1 MTTKAGVITGKD
13 LAARDG
19 APSHR
24 AWIDHTSRR
33 QARRN
38 LLDTPFTGR
47 VSGQA
52 VLARINFGRW
62 SAFCLDCGGSEYVDP
77 EERIFYC
84 FSCGNRTNGGDARP
98 VAFPSAA
105 MREEIERLVMARP
118 VDDRRGVNAMD
129 RALKA
134 RCLVPGFSRSWEP
147 PETPDELAR
156 QNELAVKMLAKE
168 GGR

>member
-1 MTTKAGVITGKD
+1 MATTAGIITGKD
-13 LAARDG
+13 LASRDG
-19 APSHR
+19 FVDQRS
-24 AWIDHTSRR
+24 WIDRMSRR

-62 SAFCLDCGGSEYVDP
+62 SAFCPDCGGSEYVDP

-84 FSCGNRTNGGDARP
+84 FSCGNRANGGDARP
-98 VAFPSAA
+98 VAFPPAV
-105 MREEIERLVMARP
+105 MREQIERLVMARP
-118 VDDRRGVNAMD
+118 VDDKRGVNAMD